1 MIWCRILGLF
11 YSSAEESIGKEVVKC
26 IDLARDGIHAI
37 LVVLSVRARFSK
49 EEEAAVQSLQTFFG
63 PKIANYM
70 IVVFTGGDEL
80 EDDDETIE
88 DYLGRECPESLQV
101 ILVVKLLIP
110 LRCYFMIINAV
121 GFTLLHVLQLAI
133 NVPSAS

>member
-1 MIWCRILGLF
+1 M
-11 YSSAEESIGKEVVKC
+11 AK
-26 IDLARDGIHAI
+26 DGIHAI

-63 PKIANYM
+63 PKITNYM

-80 EDDDETIE
+80 EDDGENLE
-88 DYLGRECPESLQV
+88 DYLGRECPEPLQV

-110 LRCYFMIINAV
+110 TCLCFIIILAV
-121 GFTLLHVLQLAI
+121 GYTLLLSHLVFH
-133 NVPSAS
+133 NVCF